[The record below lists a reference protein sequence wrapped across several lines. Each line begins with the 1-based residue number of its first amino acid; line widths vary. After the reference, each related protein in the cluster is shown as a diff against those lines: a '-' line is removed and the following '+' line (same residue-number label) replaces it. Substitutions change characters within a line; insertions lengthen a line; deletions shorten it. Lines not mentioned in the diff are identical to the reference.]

1 MNLFL
6 INVLLYRC
14 VEKVYPSQLPSTSVI
29 IIFHNEAY
37 TALLRTVTSI
47 INRSPSHMLHE
58 IILVDD
64 YSDHGKRHIYIFC
77 SYLYRMSIIY
87 LFFNYLFQRSVHT

>member
-1 MNLFL
+1 MDLL
-6 INVLLYRC
+6 LTNVLLFRC
-14 VEKVYPSQLPSTSVI
+14 IEKVYPSQLLSTSVI

-37 TALLRTVTSI
+37 SALLRTITSI

-64 YSDHGKRHIYIFC
+64 YSDHGKIICPFSLFIFI
-77 SYLYRMSIIY
+77 SY
-87 LFFNYLFQRSVHT
+87 VHYTSLV